1 MRALWSQ
8 WVGKLTMMRSIGS
21 PKAAIAF
28 RSTEDLSPKRPE
40 LPQKLFHYSIRCELP
55 RFKN

>member
-1 MRALWSQ
+1 MGGECGGGMRALWSQ

-40 LPQKLFHYSIRCELP
+40 LPQKLFHYSL
-55 RFKN
+55 